1 MIRSISFAK
10 NTVVFNAKYECQCG
24 YKFVRKN
31 SDWFTISGLF
41 NTKSKEEIKSDIL
54 AKLKIQ
60 KRDCPKC
67 KSTCIPNNH

>member
-1 MIRSISFAK
+1 MRRSVSFAK

-31 SDWFTISGLF
+31 SDWFTINPF
-41 NTKSKEEIKSDIL
+41 NTKSIEENRSDIL
-54 AKLKIQ
+54 AELKIK

-67 KSTCIPNNH
+67 KSTCVPINL